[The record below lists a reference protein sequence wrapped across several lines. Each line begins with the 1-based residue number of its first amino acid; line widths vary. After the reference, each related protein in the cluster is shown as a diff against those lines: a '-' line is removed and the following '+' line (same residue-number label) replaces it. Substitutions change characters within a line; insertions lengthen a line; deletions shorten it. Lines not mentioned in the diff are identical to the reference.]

1 MAMVDIDRGS
11 PIQTWH
17 NRTTGVT
24 IDCFKWQDAEFGD
37 GLLLEPLQERAAQLN
52 SKVFKQGIMNTAKEI
67 SFHMQMQGMRTL
79 LMASI
84 DDQDIGMCIQQALP
98 VTLNG
103 QRENVLWTA
112 VTAIDESFQKTGIAR
127 DFRVRSAEMY
137 AWLGVVAAMGRT
149 RHPGVLLSIED
160 AEIDGRKVF
169 GTIIPIARPREGQ
182 DDFYGEAREALE
194 QVVPQTLDPSEVVY
208 SKGLALNQFKG
219 PITGIPLE
227 GSERYNLMRDR
238 MRELG
243 VDIEGKNA
251 LYYYAPV
258 LSRYDARVRST
269 IPSLKTA
276 A

>member
-1 MAMVDIDRGS
+1 MTMTDIERGC

-17 NRTTGVT
+17 NPSTGVT
-24 IDCFKWQDAEFGD
+24 IDCFKWADAESGD
-37 GLLLEPLQERAAQLN
+37 GRLWTPLQERAAQVN
-52 SKVFKQGIMNTAKEI
+52 ARVFQQGIMNTAKEI

-84 DDQDIGMCIQQALP
+84 DDRDIGMCIQQALP
-98 VTLNG
+98 VTLRG

-112 VTAIDESFQKTGIAR
+112 VTAIDKEFQQTGIAR

-149 RHPGVLLSIED
+149 AHPGVLLSLED
-160 AEIDGRKVF
+160 AEIDGRKIF
-169 GTIIPIARPREGQ
+169 GPIIPVVKPLEGQ
-182 DDFYGEAREALE
+182 DDFHGEAREALE
-194 QVVPQTLDPSEVVY
+194 QVVPQTLDPAEVIY
-208 SKGLALNQFKG
+208 SKGLAVNQFKG
-219 PITGIPLE
+219 PLTGIPRE

-251 LYYYAPV
+251 LYYYAPI
-258 LSRYDARVRST
+258 LSRYDARTRGANLSSR
-269 IPSLKTA
+269 IA